1 MNSEKQLPGSAAST
15 DHTQDVS
22 TNPGRRRFG
31 HMLAAGIGSLTLPA
45 LAKAAPAQTQVDVI
59 IVGAGLSGLI
69 AARELKKAGKS
80 VLVLEARDRIG
91 GRMVGR
97 KTIHDGYI
105 DFGGQWMGETQ
116 YDMKSLV
123 AELQI
128 KPFISYEQGLS
139 IQSWNN
145 QRSAFNGDVSQL
157 LEGRCGKPDPEHFPA
172 KYLAQCKANSAKL
185 PDCEHDTAEA
195 KIWGKLMAI
204 SATVPPDKPWAAP
217 YAATLDNITFET
229 FLKNEGAREYSKWLP
244 SMQARIGGSGG
255 FEPKDT
261 SVLHMAWTQRVGP
274 QAETPEK
281 WLLHGGAGQIPALLE
296 KQLGQAIMLN
306 TAVTRIDH
314 RDPKSIKVFGLVG
327 KNGNNVTISARAV
340 IVAIPPSLRAKI
352 SFTPALPAEYTN
364 FMAGAPMGSISKVHA
379 IFDKAFWREE
389 CYSGS
394 AASNAKTCE
403 FIADSSPPC
412 GVPGIL
418 TSFIAGERNLELI
431 NAPEAEVKK
440 LVLDEMAS
448 FFGPMVQSHVKEF
461 VWIKWQKEEWTGGA
475 FTAFMKPGT
484 WTGSGAEG
492 WRKPINGIFWAGT
505 EASDRWPG
513 YFDGAI
519 RAGKMASLAALEK
532 MLLEQEEACAA

>member
-1 MNSEKQLPGSAAST
+1 MNPKNPPSASLSELDQPQPSQLK
-15 DHTQDVS
+15 
-22 TNPGRRRFG
+22 RRRFG
-31 HMLAAGIGSLTLPA
+31 QMLAAGLGSLALPA
-45 LAKAAPAQTQVDVI
+45 LAKDTPASTQVDVV

-80 VLVLEARDRIG
+80 VLIMEARDRIG

-116 YDMKSLV
+116 YEMKSLV

-145 QRSAFNGDVSQL
+145 RRSAFNGDVSQL
-157 LEGRCGKPDPEHFPA
+157 LAGQCGKPDPSHFPP

-185 PDCEHDTAEA
+185 PNCEHDPATA

-204 SATVPPDKPWAAP
+204 SATVPPDKPWATPNAV
-217 YAATLDNITFET
+217 ALDNITFET
-229 FLKNEGAREYSKWLP
+229 FLKNEGALDYAKWIP

-261 SVLHMAWTQRVGP
+261 SLLHMAWTQRVGP

-281 WLLHGGAGQIPALLE
+281 WLLHGGAGQIPAMLE
-296 KQLGQAIMLN
+296 KQLGNVFLLN
-306 TAVTRIDH
+306 TAVTRINH
-314 RDPKSIKVFGLVG
+314 SNPKQLSVYALVG
-327 KNGNNVTISARAV
+327 KDGRNVTVTARAV
-340 IVAIPPSLRAKI
+340 IIAIPPSLRAKI
-352 SFTPALPAEYTN
+352 NFTPALPASYTQ

-389 CYSGS
+389 CFSGS

-418 TSFIAGERNLELI
+418 TSFIAGDRNLELI
-431 NAPEAEVKK
+431 NEPEAVVKK
-440 LVLDEMAS
+440 LVLEEFAQ
-448 FFGPMVQSHVKEF
+448 FFGPKAAEPKEF
-461 VWIKWQKEEWTGGA
+461 VWVKWQKEEWTGGA

-484 WTGSGAEG
+484 WTGSGKEG
-492 WRKPINGIFWAGT
+492 WREPHHGICWAGT

-519 RAGKMASLAALEK
+519 RAGKLAGLAALEK
-532 MLLEQEEACAA
+532 MLLEQEEVCAA